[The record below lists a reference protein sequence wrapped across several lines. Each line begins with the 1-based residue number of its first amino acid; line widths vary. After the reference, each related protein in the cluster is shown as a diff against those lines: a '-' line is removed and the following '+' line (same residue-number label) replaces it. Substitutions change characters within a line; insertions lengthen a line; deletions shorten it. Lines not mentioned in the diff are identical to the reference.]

1 MPVSS
6 ESVAE
11 GGGFCT
17 RSRVVSVWRRGS
29 EWRLEDVFGKCQV
42 RALLVA
48 RRLIWVTDGHPQ
60 DAYNS
65 RSRAISA
72 GSLTGRFLRGAFS
85 AMPWLPCR
93 FRADAAGPLTE
104 RSRRHPYL
112 QRWHPS
118 LLRHAL
124 SATTA
129 VHHPHNA
136 PILPFA
142 GGVLAI
148 LRILGAVSLTFAR
161 GRVRM
166 QKFAFKSP
174 VNAWVQGNATA
185 EGCPG
190 PKHRVSA

>member
-1 MPVSS
+1 MAISRAISRGSVPVSS
-6 ESVAE
+6 ESVTE
-11 GGGFCT
+11 GVVFHEIDGYERLGGARMSAVKVLLHVRCSDLGF
-17 RSRVVSVWRRGS
+17 VK
-29 EWRLEDVFGKCQV
+29 RLPEIC
-42 RALLVA
+42 LVA
-48 RRLIWVTDGHPQ
+48 RPL
-60 DAYNS
+60 DAHNR
-65 RSRAISA
+65 RSRAFST
-72 GSLTGRFLRGAFS
+72 GSS
-85 AMPWLPCR
+85 
-93 FRADAAGPLTE
+93 TE
-104 RSRRHPYL
+104 RFPRTV
-112 QRWHPS
+112 
-118 LLRHAL
+118 LLCDGGAL